1 MKTLAFAS
9 RNNKEILRDRL
20 NLACGIG
27 SPVVLLLLLSA
38 IQANVPVE
46 LFAIDLLAP
55 GIAVFGLSF
64 ISLFSGMLI
73 AKDRSSS
80 FVLRLFTSPLTS
92 SNFIFGYTLS
102 LLPMAILQIAVCF
115 IVAYFLGLTVSVNV
129 LLTIVVL
136 IPGGVLFP
144 RLIFVPRLKSCMA
157 EKGSEVTCKP
167 MLNRL

>member
-80 FVLRLFTSPLTS
+80 FVLRLFTSPHTS

-115 IVAYFLGLTVSVNV
+115 IVAF
-129 LLTIVVL
+129 
-136 IPGGVLFP
+136 FWD
-144 RLIFVPRLKSCMA
+144 
-157 EKGSEVTCKP
+157 
-167 MLNRL
+167 

>member
-1 MKTLAFAS
+1 MVRESPPYLRRSFNTAGGGRNNAHEVDASHAALGDFIRLSWMPKVTQGFFLRAESFYHFAS
-9 RNNKEILRDRL
+9 HLDQLAKED
-20 NLACGIG
+20 
-27 SPVVLLLLLSA
+27 
-38 IQANVPVE
+38 PVE

-80 FVLRLFTSPLTS
+80 FVLRLFTSPHTS

-115 IVAYFLGLTVSVNV
+115 IVAF
-129 LLTIVVL
+129 
-136 IPGGVLFP
+136 FWD
-144 RLIFVPRLKSCMA
+144 
-157 EKGSEVTCKP
+157 
-167 MLNRL
+167 